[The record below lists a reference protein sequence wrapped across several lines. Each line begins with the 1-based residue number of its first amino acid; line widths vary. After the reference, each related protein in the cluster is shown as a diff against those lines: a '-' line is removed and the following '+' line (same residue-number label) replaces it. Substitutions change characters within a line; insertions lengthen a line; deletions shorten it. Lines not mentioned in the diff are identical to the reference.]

1 MKPHLL
7 LVPKGPDNSFSV
19 RHDIVPYFLN
29 KWHYHPEIELVNI
42 IKGRGTQFIGDSI
55 QHFKEG
61 DLVLVGSNLPHYWRC
76 DEIYFQDNSELNVE
90 AKVVHFL
97 EDIWGDKF
105 IELPE
110 NKFIKELYKK
120 AKKGL
125 IIKGEAKKQVIFLM
139 TKMLAE
145 KDFKKIICLLEALY
159 IISSSNDVELLSSS
173 VSNNNYNESET
184 KRINDIYQFSLNNF
198 KRKISLEEIADVA
211 NISTNSFCR
220 YFKNKTLKTYSQFL
234 IEVRVGHACKLLI
247 ENKLTISSVCY
258 ESGFNNFSNFNKF
271 FKSITGKSPLQYKK
285 EFSQN

>member
-97 EDIWGDKF
+97 EDIWGDRF